1 MGSDQEKLIAQAFPA
16 PYTLDK
22 PKGKAAPI
30 LFDSPHS
37 GRNYPDFFLKASRL
51 DAMTLRRSEDFFVDQ
66 LFAAVPMLGANF
78 LRAEFPRA
86 FLDVNRE
93 PYELDPSLISGKLP
107 RIANT
112 RSIRVAGGLGTIPRV
127 VTEGR
132 NIYHSK
138 ITYAEALA
146 RIKWLHLPYHRKL
159 TTLLDAAFADA
170 GFAVL
175 IDCHSMPSLAGSDT
189 GGQAI
194 DFVLGDR
201 FGSSCSAKLT
211 RLVRDK
217 LTSLGYFVVLN
228 KPYAGGYITEKY
240 GDPRHGIHALQIEI
254 NRALYLS
261 EDSLRKTR
269 GFKKLQADLTELSR
283 TIIATAPALLA
294 PPTGYQAAAE

>member
-1 MGSDQEKLIAQAFPA
+1 MLSEEEKQIVQAFPQ
-16 PYTLDK
+16 PFTLHRSHK
-22 PKGKAAPI
+22 QPTPI

-37 GRNYPDFFLKASRL
+37 GRCYPDSFIQASRL

-66 LFAAVPMLGANF
+66 LFAAVPKLGAN
-78 LRAEFPRA
+78 LLCAEFPRA

-93 PYELDPSLISGKLP
+93 PYELDPSLIAGKLP

-132 NIYHSK
+132 NIYRKK
-138 ITYAEALA
+138 ISYAEALA
-146 RIKWLHLPYHRKL
+146 RIKQLHLPYHRKL
-159 TTLLDAAFADA
+159 SELLDEAFAAA

-175 IDCHSMPSLAGSDT
+175 IDCHSMPSLAGSET
-189 GGQAI
+189 GGRAV

-211 RLVRDK
+211 QLVRDK
-217 LTSLGYFVVLN
+217 LTELGYFVVLN

-240 GDPRHGIHALQIEI
+240 GDPKHGVHALQIEI
-254 NRALYLS
+254 NRALYLD
-261 EDSLRKTR
+261 EDSLRKSR

-283 TIIATAPALLA
+283 SIIETAPVLLA
-294 PPTGYQAAAE
+294 PSRDYRNAAE